1 MYNIDKIMDM
11 LDCNNSVGVQE
22 KGIELA
28 KNVKCI
34 NVFVLPK
41 HPGYNKNVWENC
53 AKILADKT
61 DKILNPYLIK
71 LLEWIKDLN
80 WPGALII
87 INRLKKFYDTEMLSF
102 AVKECIRI
110 ASVTDNHIWLENLSE
125 LLDNKKLKEKLPED
139 VLKILKNYY
148 YK

>member
-22 KGIELA
+22 KGIEFA

-87 INRLKKFYDTEMLSF
+87 INRLKKIYDTEMLSF